1 MRVTKETK
9 TRRPRLSNERDTIET
24 ESKATKKKPGLNDSS
39 VHMYY
44 ISIFIGKPEKSLGS
58 LLTDR

>member
-1 MRVTKETK
+1 MRVTEETK

-44 ISIFIGKPEKSLGS
+44 ISIFIGKPEKSLG
-58 LLTDR
+58 